1 MNIITDC
8 LKQPLEVGDLVLRS
22 TYSTITFHRIR
33 RINKKSI
40 SLSSGFRV
48 VELIS
53 GRTYRYRQNAPTPD
67 LVDMEEFNNSSN
79 INVKVYV
86 NRLSEVMS
94 IVKFPEL

>member
-1 MNIITDC
+1 MNIVTDC

-40 SLSSGFRV
+40 GLSSGFG
-48 VELIS
+48 EIDYAS
-53 GRTYRYRQNAPTPD
+53 GRTYRYRQNAPSPD
-67 LVDMEEFNNSSN
+67 LVDMEEFNNNN

-86 NRLSEVMS
+86 DRLGKAMS